1 MKESTRSRLEG
12 YFGGDKAI
20 GVSPLPLRV
29 RNWLPHA
36 RAGDFSAQDK
46 LPTPQPSVFGAPLPS
61 LRHLSRDLIAYLFS
75 TLPYQGSFCEPWD
88 APTVAVLISS
98 KNRVRRLLPALH
110 SNESNCENKK
120 KTAPGSLFPRASTM
134 KTLAIS
140 FSDHQWKSAH
150 RPTIGLVDG
159 AAENELNQR
168 GPRYT
173 MPGKH

>member
-12 YFGGDKAI
+12 YFGGDKVI

-120 KTAPGSLFPRASTM
+120 KKGARFALSESEYHENARDFVLGSSVEIGASTHDR
-134 KTLAIS
+134 
-140 FSDHQWKSAH
+140 FS
-150 RPTIGLVDG
+150 
-159 AAENELNQR
+159 
-168 GPRYT
+168 
-173 MPGKH
+173 